1 MSQGWNQKRYLEEL
15 ERRAQ
20 KKRLI
25 RQSVIA
31 GVVITTCLIM
41 VFTNGKAPK
50 VTRSQGLI
58 PTTTESVDTTVEMP
72 PDCSRHTWTN
82 DLDPRCHPTTTEV
95 VVRHKTTTTVRY
107 GTTTTLRY
115 RNTTTTL
122 WPGTTTTTIRRVT
135 TTTVKVAARGV
146 VPDIRGL
153 RETDASKILSDA
165 GFNSYTALSWHGPHV
180 DDCIYSPFRGSHY
193 EVFDQDPPPSSSEL
207 LGTWI
212 YIYICPG

>member
-15 ERRAQ
+15 ERREALTARA

-50 VTRSQGLI
+50 VTSSQGLI
-58 PTTTESVDTTVEMP
+58 PTTTESVDTTVEIP

-82 DLDPRCHPTTTEV
+82 DLDPRCHPTTT
-95 VVRHKTTTTVRY
+95 TMRY
-107 GTTTTLRY
+107 GTTTTLRH

-122 WPGTTTTTIRRVT
+122 RPGTTTTTIRRVT
-135 TTTVKVAARGV
+135 TTTVQVAARGV
-146 VPDIRGL
+146 VPDVRGL

-165 GFNSYTALSWHGPHV
+165 GFKSFTALSWDGPHV

-207 LGTWI
+207 LGTRI